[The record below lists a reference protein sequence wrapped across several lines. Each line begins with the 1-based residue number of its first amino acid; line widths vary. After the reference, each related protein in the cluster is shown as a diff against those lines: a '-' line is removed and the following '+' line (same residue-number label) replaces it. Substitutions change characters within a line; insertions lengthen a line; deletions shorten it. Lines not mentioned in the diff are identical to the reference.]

1 MKKHVQ
7 ILQVNQELFEKLQ
20 VHFSPK
26 QSFKTWY
33 DLINMRD
40 EIEKSFKE
48 RGFDQQLWEK
58 EEFFE
63 HPLRETKVIPLT
75 TLREKH
81 RKRKQCLEREDE
93 DQKGI

>member
-1 MKKHVQ
+1 MSKDRLLLHWV
-7 ILQVNQELFEKLQ
+7 LQPKFIEQPNNYIRDFYTL
-20 VHFSPK
+20 HFPPK

-58 EEFFE
+58 EEGFFE
-63 HPLRETKVIPLT
+63 HPLRETKVIQIT

-81 RKRKQCLEREDE
+81 QRESNV
-93 DQKGI
+93 